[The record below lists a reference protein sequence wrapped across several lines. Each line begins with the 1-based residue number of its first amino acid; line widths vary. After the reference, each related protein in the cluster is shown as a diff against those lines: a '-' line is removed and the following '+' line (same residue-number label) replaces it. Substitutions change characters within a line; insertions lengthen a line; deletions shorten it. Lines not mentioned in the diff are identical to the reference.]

1 MYLAWLAILLLSTAG
16 WAQDEDDG
24 PYRGKLLGKLN
35 SYHHQVTGEVYAVD
49 DWTLLLVNFNYDG
62 TGDDTFFWAGD
73 SARPGPQ
80 GFIVPDEHGKT
91 NILERYYN
99 AAVRLALPEGK
110 RVSRL
115 KWLAVYDIASQNA
128 FGDVY
133 VPDEFE
139 APAPQTA
146 GALAGSGVSSGTL
159 QLLDAKTILV
169 PEFRYD
175 GAGGEAYFWAGAGPQ
190 PSARGFKL
198 PDEYGYLEPLP
209 AYRGADVRLT
219 LPGAHTLFTVSWL
232 AVWDAAARRALA
244 SVLLPERPNV
254 PPALTALHPHR
265 STLPSCRQLHRDL
278 QVSWEVFGNQL
289 TIQLAGK
296 IGDNE
301 YMAFG
306 ISGSAQR
313 SQMEGAD
320 VAVASFDRTYQRGR
334 ATDYN
339 ITALAPCVQVLGQ
352 WRGVCRDE
360 RLGALDSN
368 QVFTASRTDGV
379 TVVTYRRALQP
390 SEPIDREWVTDKP
403 MFVVWAVGA
412 LDSEDEPTF
421 HRLWPRADVTLN
433 ISQETSQAGG
443 DDCVEFSVG
452 STASPGAWE
461 TAELFDPALRVFTF
475 ALGPA
480 GGARGV
486 SARGGG
492 GAPLAWYVNGQLAPD
507 IQIRRGLHYTFKV
520 FGGNNPHSAHEYHP
534 LIVSVAPRGGLEQLP
549 EAAQRAV
556 RVLAGVHY
564 TRRGRLTATAAGPL
578 CLASHAA
585 GADPRRAAD
594 FATFRAYNRSLQWTC
609 SPGAPAELPVAP
621 NDTWPDLVYYNSFTH
636 AGEPAPHTIHSYNRS
651 LQWTCSPRAPAELP
665 VAPNDTW
672 PDLVYYNSFTHAGEP
687 APHTIHSYNRSL
699 QWTCSPRA
707 PAELPVAPNDTWPDL
722 VYYNS
727 FTHVGEPAPHTIHS
741 YNRSLQ
747 WTCSPGAPAELPVAP
762 NDTWPDLVYYNSFTH
777 AGMGGRIFVVDR
789 PKRNLNKKGNSAAAA
804 GSSLVLLLIGALLA
818 GARLCAQY

>member
-1 MYLAWLAILLLSTAG
+1 MYLAWLTFLVLATEG
-16 WAQDEDDG
+16 WAQDDDDG

-49 DWTLLLVNFNYDG
+49 DWRLLLVNFNYDG

-99 AAVRLALPEGK
+99 AEVRISLPEGK

-115 KWLAVYDIASQNA
+115 KWFAVYDIASQNA
-128 FGDVY
+128 FGDAY

-146 GALAGSGVSSGTL
+146 ATLAGTGVSSATL

-198 PDEYGYLEPLP
+198 PDEYGYLEPIP

-219 LPGAHTLFTVSWL
+219 LPGAHTLFTISWL
-232 AVWDAAARRALA
+232 AVWDATSRRALA

-254 PPALTALHPHR
+254 PPALTTLHPHR

-278 QVSWEVFGNQL
+278 QVSWEVFGVQL

-306 ISGSAQR
+306 ISGSSTR

-320 VAVASFDRTYQRGR
+320 VAVASFEPKYQRGR

-360 RLGALDSN
+360 RLGAQDSN
-368 QVFTASRTDGV
+368 QVLTASRIDGV
-379 TVVTYRRALQP
+379 TVVTYRRTLQP

-403 MFVVWAVGA
+403 MSVVWAVGA
-412 LDSEDEPTF
+412 LDAEEEPTF
-421 HRLWPRADVTLN
+421 HRLWPRVDVALN
-433 ISQETSQAGG
+433 ISQTADQSA

-452 STASPGAWE
+452 SSSAPTPWE
-461 TAELFDPALRVFTF
+461 TAELFDPALRVFSF
-475 ALGPA
+475 SPGPA

-486 SARGGG
+486 AGRGAAGGGAAGEGGGGG

-507 IQIRRGLHYTFKV
+507 LQIRRGLHYTFKV

-534 LIVSVAPRGGLEQLP
+534 LIVSVDPRGGLEQLP

-585 GADPRRAAD
+585 GADPRRASD
-594 FATFRAYNRSLQWTC
+594 FATFRAFNRTLQWSC
-609 SPGAPAELPVAP
+609 AAGPAAEL
-621 NDTWPDLVYYNSFTH
+621 
-636 AGEPAPHTIHSYNRS
+636 
-651 LQWTCSPRAPAELP
+651 Q
-665 VAPNDTW
+665 
-672 PDLVYYNSFTHAGEP
+672 
-687 APHTIHSYNRSL
+687 
-699 QWTCSPRA
+699 
-707 PAELPVAPNDTWPDL
+707 
-722 VYYNS
+722 
-727 FTHVGEPAPHTIHS
+727 
-741 YNRSLQ
+741 
-747 WTCSPGAPAELPVAP
+747 VAP

-789 PKRNLNKKGNSAAAA
+789 PKRNLNKKGNGAA
-804 GSSLVLLLIGALLA
+804 LA
-818 GARLCAQY
+818 GASLAPLLLGALVAAARL